1 MEPADLRKR
10 VLRALD
16 EARRHAAAHREEAE
30 RAGQAFDRLQPEIAA
45 LWRQVANVLKV
56 EGHPYTINTPA
67 GSVRFAS
74 ERWPESFVEVTLD
87 TTRRPVAVVGRT
99 VFARG
104 REGIDREAVV
114 AEAAELATVE
124 AERWVEFLARELEPF
139 LER

>member
-10 VLRALD
+10 VLRVLD
-16 EARRHAAAHREEAE
+16 DARRHGAAHREETD
-30 RAGQAFDRLQPEIAA
+30 RASQAFDRLQPEIAA
-45 LWRQVANVLKV
+45 LWRQVANVLKA
-56 EGHPYTINTPA
+56 EGHPFTINTPS

-74 ERWPESFVEVTLD
+74 ERHPESFVEVTLD

-104 REGIDREAVV
+104 RHVLERETVV
-114 AEAAELATVE
+114 AEAADLAGGD
-124 AERWVEFLARELEPF
+124 AERWVEFLASELEPF

>member
-16 EARRHAAAHREEAE
+16 EARRHATAHREEAE
-30 RAGQAFDRLQPEIAA
+30 HADQVFSRLQPEIAA

-56 EGHPYTINTPA
+56 EGHPFAIHTPA

-74 ERWPESFVEVTLD
+74 ERYPDSFVEVSVD
-87 TTRRPVAVVGRT
+87 TSRRPVAIVGRT
-99 VFARG
+99 IFARG
-104 REGIDREAVV
+104 RQITDRETVV
-114 AEAAELATVE
+114 AEAGDLAAYE
-124 AERWVEFLARELEPF
+124 ADRAVEFLGSELVPF